1 MRASRQT
8 WRPEHSPT
16 ATYILNTLPLGG
28 EGLLIALPSPFP
40 HTSHTCRLT
49 PLTPPTSPSLCP
61 ATFTHP
67 SPRQVIADDK
77 LGLLFKNKRDR
88 KVLCVDPGSLPGDNS
103 SRSVLATDEYLQVVL
118 YDHVTRR
125 RS

>member
-1 MRASRQT
+1 LHNQG
-8 WRPEHSPT
+8 
-16 ATYILNTLPLGG
+16 NTQRTP
-28 EGLLIALPSPFP
+28 PVS
-40 HTSHTCRLT
+40 S
-49 PLTPPTSPSLCP
+49 PLTPPPAPSTRPPL
-61 ATFTHP
+61 
-67 SPRQVIADDK
+67 QVIADDK

>member
-1 MRASRQT
+1 LSST
-8 WRPEHSPT
+8 P
-16 ATYILNTLPLGG
+16 
-28 EGLLIALPSPFP
+28 PSCHPPPFP
-40 HTSHTCRLT
+40 L
-49 PLTPPTSPSLCP
+49 PPAAP
-61 ATFTHP
+61 
-67 SPRQVIADDK
+67 QVIADDK

-103 SRSVLATDEYLQVVL
+103 SRSVLVTEEYAQVVL